1 MSRSKGNML
10 TKRQKQILDYIK
22 GYIKENDYA
31 PTLEEIK
38 RHFRLSSVSTVHQ
51 HIEGLRTKR
60 YLKKLENHPRS
71 IELNEKKKRSDLT
84 DVPLLGTIAAGEPI
98 EAIESPENIKV
109 PKFQLSKSGE
119 HYALRVSGDSM
130 TDEGIFD
137 GDTVIIRKQPDA
149 ENGET
154 VVALIN
160 GNEVTLK
167 KLFKVKGGFKLQPAN
182 QNLKPIFTKELTIQ
196 GKVVSIIRNFEE
208 LKEGATF
215 KNNTKPQKNKI
226 PKKEGKKIN
235 ISFKKICNC
244 PPNHINCLSAKQ
256 WMKNQVAIWEF
267 SYEKR
272 DIRDKNI
279 HPAVFPIGLPAKCIE
294 LFTHKGELV
303 LDPFVGIGTTLVA
316 ARDLERNAVG
326 FDLNKKYIKFAK
338 NRMSQSNLFPTTKQI
353 AICDDA
359 INIPDYLEENTIS
372 LSVTSPPYANM
383 LNRPRENKSL
393 RGDLRDNQYYKKIQQ
408 YSKNSRDLGTME
420 TKKFAE
426 ALGEIYKRIL
436 PLHKPKAHCI
446 INITDLWW
454 KNKRIPLHLYVI
466 EALEKAGYELRNT
479 IIWDRRNLVNKAGI
493 FGWPSNY
500 ITLGTTFE
508 YILDFWRPK

>member
-1 MSRSKGNML
+1 ML

-22 GYIKENDYA
+22 KYIEKNDYA
-31 PTLEEIK
+31 PTLEEIR
-38 RHFRLSSVSTVHQ
+38 RHFRLSSISTVHQ
-51 HIEGLRTKR
+51 H
-60 YLKKLENHPRS
+60 LENLKTKGYLIRLDNQPRS
-71 IELNEKKKRSDLT
+71 I
-84 DVPLLGTIAAGEPI
+84 
-98 EAIESPENIKV
+98 
-109 PKFQLSKSGE
+109 QL
-119 HYALRVSGDSM
+119 
-130 TDEGIFD
+130 
-137 GDTVIIRKQPDA
+137 IRKKSDNFV
-149 ENGET
+149 E
-154 VVALIN
+154 
-160 GNEVTLK
+160 
-167 KLFKVKGGFKLQPAN
+167 
-182 QNLKPIFTKELTIQ
+182 
-196 GKVVSIIRNFEE
+196 IIEDSDNIDFPQTQLLSSQTNE
-208 LKEGATF
+208 LKE
-215 KNNTKPQKNKI
+215 KVILKKYEKVQKDETSPNQNK
-226 PKKEGKKIN
+226 KLD

-244 PPNHINCLSAKQ
+244 PPNRLNCLNAKQ
-256 WMKNQVAIWEF
+256 WIKYQVAIWEF

-279 HPAVFPIGLPAKCIE
+279 HPAVFPIALPARCIE

-303 LDPFVGIGTTLVA
+303 LDPFVGTGTTLIA

-326 FDLNKKYIKFAK
+326 FDLNKKYVDFANK
-338 NRMSQSNLFPTTKQI
+338 RLSQTPLFSNTKQI

-359 INIPDYLEENTIS
+359 INIPNYLEENTVS

-393 RGDLRDNQYYKKIQQ
+393 RGDLRNNQYYKKIQQ
-408 YSKNSRDLGTME
+408 YSQNPRDLGTME
-420 TKKFAE
+420 PKKFAE

-436 PLHKPKAHCI
+436 PLHKPRAHCV

-454 KNKRIPLHLYVI
+454 NNKRIPLHLYVI
-466 EALEKAGYELRNT
+466 EALEKAGYELRNI